1 MEVACEHDSLL
12 STAVQELR
20 QDPKAASRCALWNAC
35 DLRTQPGLQ
44 LILDRIRSEKPQHV
58 WMSPPSEA
66 WSPLQNLNKQLPKQ
80 RQELEAKRQESL
92 RMYVSCA
99 CIIHECVQSGI
110 HVTLELAASS
120 HAWRLPIL
128 VDLQKK
134 YGLFSAVTKGCRVG
148 WRDEDG
154 KLQHGGW
161 RVLSSSAR
169 LAQVLDLPCRCDKNL
184 VQARRRTVWKPEN
197 SRYPK
202 EFVRLA
208 TQAICQE
215 LNHCSVLEECQG
227 KTQVPE
233 WFGVGQVCSCEH
245 LRHHGSGI
253 ACGVC
258 TGEVLQGTSEGD
270 AFQNTQVETPGEA
283 FSAPSQ
289 PDARSRLHMS
299 SKEKSMEQ
307 LSKQFLEQKDF
318 SWHAV
323 EQVLD
328 RLGQMPAGRQ
338 RRMLQ
343 GSEGSSF
350 VFGLHT
356 YGTKHGITN
365 RSHRWK
371 DTTQYL
377 NRALKEHLGSQ
388 ASWTSFAFNKNVR
401 TPIHRDLL
409 NDATFHNYCIGA
421 GNYTGGEL
429 WLETPP
435 EYSGSDALA
444 QDKPDGTRALG
455 RRVPIRH
462 KPVAFSPKAWH
473 GTCPW
478 EGTRYVITVY
488 VSRSLKNQEQ
498 ERVREL
504 RNLGFQVPPCQQAHS
519 AHMAHEGQV
528 SGSKSSPGDEDIKR
542 RLYLLHSAT
551 GHGSTRYL
559 TEALRKRGASE
570 RVLQL
575 ASEFQC
581 PVCIEKRRIGSR
593 PLATLE
599 PLPPKL
605 STVSADV
612 GHWTHPHSREVVQF
626 LLIVDEGSRFRAA
639 RILTRGSKQTPSA
652 AACLEYFQEGWCQYF
667 GQPQVLRLDPSGPFR
682 SQAVESYCDRH
693 QIYLDVIP
701 GEAHHQTGVC
711 EESVKGLKEVMT
723 KLCLAD
729 PEVSSEEALSTGIC
743 TFNQREH
750 IRGFSPAQH
759 ILGVNPD
766 EVGRCL
772 PNTTHVPPG
781 LLVENAT
788 GEFRRAVERRS
799 TAEKAHS
806 EWNAAQRLLRAS
818 NSRAKPVYDYKPGD
832 LVYFWRSQGGGQ
844 SRTQPGNK
852 HGSFLGPARVL
863 ATETR
868 KDQDGSLRPGSAIWC
883 VRGRRLL
890 KCAPE
895 QLRHASTREEILESL
910 ADSGQATPWT
920 YTRVAEEIGGNQY
933 EDLRDEIPD
942 PSEWARAQDIHE
954 EEPPTRHRARHKR
967 RPDADTEQLRTEPTE
982 VPSTSGPSRPSR
994 AGPRGHP
1001 YRATASGHW
1010 TEETHETAWVTSH
1023 SAFWDDEL
1031 ACVALEVPVPE
1042 TNRGINA
1049 FTRDLPTY
1057 FTTALRRQA
1066 MEVSEKRLTPEERE
1080 SFRQAKSVEV
1090 KNFLAAQAFEA
1101 LPEGLK
1107 PSRDQAI
1114 GMRWILTWKTKEDGS
1129 VKPKARAVLLG
1140 YQDPAY
1146 EHRSTTAPVMTRQ
1159 TRQLMLQLTAVRQWT
1174 IQKGDVSGAFLQGRE
1189 YPDRLYCIPCDEIC
1203 AAMNIPSGSITRLK
1217 RACYGLVDAPL
1228 EWYRTIAIFLEELG
1242 LERTWCDACAWVWR
1256 QEGQVKGMISGHVD
1270 DFLFAGDSKDAG
1282 WCNILRKIQE
1292 RFKWGD
1298 WDTDNF
1304 TQCGVQVKRVP
1315 EGFELSQPRYLEGLA
1330 EIPVNSQRR
1339 KSLEDPT
1346 TEREKSQLRALLGGL
1361 SWYSQQV
1368 GPHVSAEVSLLLSQ
1382 VTKSSVKTVLQA
1394 NLLLAH
1400 ARSRKEHCLKIH
1412 AFNPAEN
1419 LMLYAWVDAA
1429 NQNRCDGGST
1439 QGIFIGMASEGMLQG
1454 ELGAVSAISW
1464 HSSKIDRAC
1473 RSPGSSEAQ
1482 AAVNGEDLLYY
1493 ARLQWGEILHGFP
1506 NVRAPDE
1513 VASSV
1518 KGCLVTDSRNVFDK
1532 LQTEVLSFR
1541 GAEKRTNVEL
1551 LALKESQLSTQLLI
1565 RWVHSEAQ
1573 LANALTKE
1581 SSLAKEL
1588 ELFYR
1593 MDFRWKIVEDE
1604 EMKSARKRRSVGL
1617 EPLEG
1622 DAKTRG

>member
-148 WRDEDG
+148 WRDE
-154 KLQHGGW
+154 
-161 RVLSSSAR
+161 
-169 LAQVLDLPCRCDKNL
+169 
-184 VQARRRTVWKPEN
+184 
-197 SRYPK
+197 
-202 EFVRLA
+202 
-208 TQAICQE
+208 
-215 LNHCSVLEECQG
+215 
-227 KTQVPE
+227 
-233 WFGVGQVCSCEH
+233 
-245 LRHHGSGI
+245 
-253 ACGVC
+253 
-258 TGEVLQGTSEGD
+258 VLQGTSEGD
-270 AFQNTQVETPGEA
+270 AFQNTQVETPGYD
-283 FSAPSQ
+283 P
-289 PDARSRLHMS
+289 
-299 SKEKSMEQ
+299 
-307 LSKQFLEQKDF
+307 
-318 SWHAV
+318 
-323 EQVLD
+323 
-328 RLGQMPAGRQ
+328 
-338 RRMLQ
+338 
-343 GSEGSSF
+343 
-350 VFGLHT
+350 
-356 YGTKHGITN
+356 
-365 RSHRWK
+365 
-371 DTTQYL
+371 
-377 NRALKEHLGSQ
+377 
-388 ASWTSFAFNKNVR
+388 
-401 TPIHRDLL
+401 
-409 NDATFHNYCIGA
+409 
-421 GNYTGGEL
+421 
-429 WLETPP
+429 
-435 EYSGSDALA
+435 
-444 QDKPDGTRALG
+444 DKPDGTRALG

-462 KPVAFSPKAWH
+462 KPVAFSPK
-473 GTCPW
+473 
-478 EGTRYVITVY
+478 
-488 VSRSLKNQEQ
+488 
-498 ERVREL
+498 
-504 RNLGFQVPPCQQAHS
+504 
-519 AHMAHEGQV
+519 
-528 SGSKSSPGDEDIKR
+528 
-542 RLYLLHSAT
+542 
-551 GHGSTRYL
+551 
-559 TEALRKRGASE
+559 ALRKRGASE

-581 PVCIEKRRIGSR
+581 PVCIEKR
-593 PLATLE
+593 
-599 PLPPKL
+599 
-605 STVSADV
+605 
-612 GHWTHPHSREVVQF
+612 
-626 LLIVDEGSRFRAA
+626 
-639 RILTRGSKQTPSA
+639 
-652 AACLEYFQEGWCQYF
+652 
-667 GQPQVLRLDPSGPFR
+667 R

-1101 LPEGLK
+1101 LPEG
-1107 PSRDQAI
+1107 
-1114 GMRWILTWKTKEDGS
+1114 
-1129 VKPKARAVLLG
+1129 
-1140 YQDPAY
+1140 
-1146 EHRSTTAPVMTRQ
+1146 
-1159 TRQLMLQLTAVRQWT
+1159 
-1174 IQKGDVSGAFLQGRE
+1174 
-1189 YPDRLYCIPCDEIC
+1189 
-1203 AAMNIPSGSITRLK
+1203 SITRLK

-1346 TEREKSQLRALLGGL
+1346 TEREKSQLRALLGGDKEF
-1361 SWYSQQV
+1361 SQDCATGQPAL
-1368 GPHVSAEVSLLLSQ
+1368 GPRQESQ
-1382 VTKSSVKTVLQA
+1382 
-1394 NLLLAH
+1394 
-1400 ARSRKEHCLKIH
+1400 
-1412 AFNPAEN
+1412 
-1419 LMLYAWVDAA
+1419 
-1429 NQNRCDGGST
+1429 
-1439 QGIFIGMASEGMLQG
+1439 
-1454 ELGAVSAISW
+1454 
-1464 HSSKIDRAC
+1464 
-1473 RSPGSSEAQ
+1473 GSSEAQ

>member
-1 MEVACEHDSLL
+1 M
-12 STAVQELR
+12 
-20 QDPKAASRCALWNAC
+20 
-35 DLRTQPGLQ
+35 
-44 LILDRIRSEKPQHV
+44 
-58 WMSPPSEA
+58 
-66 WSPLQNLNKQLPKQ
+66 
-80 RQELEAKRQESL
+80 
-92 RMYVSCA
+92 
-99 CIIHECVQSGI
+99 
-110 HVTLELAASS
+110 
-120 HAWRLPIL
+120 
-128 VDLQKK
+128 
-134 YGLFSAVTKGCRVG
+134 
-148 WRDEDG
+148 
-154 KLQHGGW
+154 
-161 RVLSSSAR
+161 
-169 LAQVLDLPCRCDKNL
+169 
-184 VQARRRTVWKPEN
+184 
-197 SRYPK
+197 
-202 EFVRLA
+202 
-208 TQAICQE
+208 
-215 LNHCSVLEECQG
+215 
-227 KTQVPE
+227 
-233 WFGVGQVCSCEH
+233 
-245 LRHHGSGI
+245 
-253 ACGVC
+253 
-258 TGEVLQGTSEGD
+258 
-270 AFQNTQVETPGEA
+270 
-283 FSAPSQ
+283 
-289 PDARSRLHMS
+289 
-299 SKEKSMEQ
+299 
-307 LSKQFLEQKDF
+307 
-318 SWHAV
+318 
-323 EQVLD
+323 
-328 RLGQMPAGRQ
+328 
-338 RRMLQ
+338 
-343 GSEGSSF
+343 
-350 VFGLHT
+350 
-356 YGTKHGITN
+356 
-365 RSHRWK
+365 
-371 DTTQYL
+371 
-377 NRALKEHLGSQ
+377 
-388 ASWTSFAFNKNVR
+388 
-401 TPIHRDLL
+401 
-409 NDATFHNYCIGA
+409 
-421 GNYTGGEL
+421 
-429 WLETPP
+429 
-435 EYSGSDALA
+435 
-444 QDKPDGTRALG
+444 
-455 RRVPIRH
+455 
-462 KPVAFSPKAWH
+462 
-473 GTCPW
+473 
-478 EGTRYVITVY
+478 
-488 VSRSLKNQEQ
+488 
-498 ERVREL
+498 
-504 RNLGFQVPPCQQAHS
+504 
-519 AHMAHEGQV
+519 
-528 SGSKSSPGDEDIKR
+528 
-542 RLYLLHSAT
+542 
-551 GHGSTRYL
+551 
-559 TEALRKRGASE
+559 
-570 RVLQL
+570 

-701 GEAHHQTGVC
+701 GEAHHQIGVC

-729 PEVSSEEALSTGIC
+729 PEVSPEEALSTGIC

-772 PNTTHVPPG
+772 PNINHVPPG

-799 TAEKAHS
+799 AAEKAHS

-895 QLRHASTREEILESL
+895 QLRHASTREEVLESL

-1174 IQKGDVSGAFLQGRE
+1174 IMWTISYLLEIQKMQAGATSSRKIRKGLSGG
-1189 YPDRLYCIPCDEIC
+1189 IGI
-1203 AAMNIPSGSITRLK
+1203 
-1217 RACYGLVDAPL
+1217 
-1228 EWYRTIAIFLEELG
+1228 RTI
-1242 LERTWCDACAWVWR
+1242 
-1256 QEGQVKGMISGHVD
+1256 
-1270 DFLFAGDSKDAG
+1270 
-1282 WCNILRKIQE
+1282 
-1292 RFKWGD
+1292 
-1298 WDTDNF
+1298 
-1304 TQCGVQVKRVP
+1304 
-1315 EGFELSQPRYLEGLA
+1315 
-1330 EIPVNSQRR
+1330 
-1339 KSLEDPT
+1339 SL
-1346 TEREKSQLRALLGGL
+1346 
-1361 SWYSQQV
+1361 
-1368 GPHVSAEVSLLLSQ
+1368 
-1382 VTKSSVKTVLQA
+1382 
-1394 NLLLAH
+1394 
-1400 ARSRKEHCLKIH
+1400 
-1412 AFNPAEN
+1412 
-1419 LMLYAWVDAA
+1419 
-1429 NQNRCDGGST
+1429 
-1439 QGIFIGMASEGMLQG
+1439 
-1454 ELGAVSAISW
+1454 
-1464 HSSKIDRAC
+1464 
-1473 RSPGSSEAQ
+1473 
-1482 AAVNGEDLLYY
+1482 
-1493 ARLQWGEILHGFP
+1493 
-1506 NVRAPDE
+1506 
-1513 VASSV
+1513 
-1518 KGCLVTDSRNVFDK
+1518 
-1532 LQTEVLSFR
+1532 
-1541 GAEKRTNVEL
+1541 
-1551 LALKESQLSTQLLI
+1551 
-1565 RWVHSEAQ
+1565 
-1573 LANALTKE
+1573 
-1581 SSLAKEL
+1581 
-1588 ELFYR
+1588 
-1593 MDFRWKIVEDE
+1593 
-1604 EMKSARKRRSVGL
+1604 SVGF
-1617 EPLEG
+1617 
-1622 DAKTRG
+1622 R

>member
-1 MEVACEHDSLL
+1 
-12 STAVQELR
+12 
-20 QDPKAASRCALWNAC
+20 
-35 DLRTQPGLQ
+35 
-44 LILDRIRSEKPQHV
+44 
-58 WMSPPSEA
+58 
-66 WSPLQNLNKQLPKQ
+66 
-80 RQELEAKRQESL
+80 
-92 RMYVSCA
+92 
-99 CIIHECVQSGI
+99 
-110 HVTLELAASS
+110 
-120 HAWRLPIL
+120 
-128 VDLQKK
+128 
-134 YGLFSAVTKGCRVG
+134 
-148 WRDEDG
+148 
-154 KLQHGGW
+154 
-161 RVLSSSAR
+161 
-169 LAQVLDLPCRCDKNL
+169 
-184 VQARRRTVWKPEN
+184 
-197 SRYPK
+197 
-202 EFVRLA
+202 
-208 TQAICQE
+208 
-215 LNHCSVLEECQG
+215 
-227 KTQVPE
+227 
-233 WFGVGQVCSCEH
+233 
-245 LRHHGSGI
+245 
-253 ACGVC
+253 
-258 TGEVLQGTSEGD
+258 
-270 AFQNTQVETPGEA
+270 
-283 FSAPSQ
+283 
-289 PDARSRLHMS
+289 
-299 SKEKSMEQ
+299 
-307 LSKQFLEQKDF
+307 
-318 SWHAV
+318 
-323 EQVLD
+323 
-328 RLGQMPAGRQ
+328 
-338 RRMLQ
+338 
-343 GSEGSSF
+343 
-350 VFGLHT
+350 
-356 YGTKHGITN
+356 
-365 RSHRWK
+365 
-371 DTTQYL
+371 
-377 NRALKEHLGSQ
+377 
-388 ASWTSFAFNKNVR
+388 
-401 TPIHRDLL
+401 
-409 NDATFHNYCIGA
+409 
-421 GNYTGGEL
+421 
-429 WLETPP
+429 
-435 EYSGSDALA
+435 
-444 QDKPDGTRALG
+444 
-455 RRVPIRH
+455 
-462 KPVAFSPKAWH
+462 
-473 GTCPW
+473 
-478 EGTRYVITVY
+478 
-488 VSRSLKNQEQ
+488 
-498 ERVREL
+498 
-504 RNLGFQVPPCQQAHS
+504 
-519 AHMAHEGQV
+519 
-528 SGSKSSPGDEDIKR
+528 
-542 RLYLLHSAT
+542 
-551 GHGSTRYL
+551 
-559 TEALRKRGASE
+559 ASE

-581 PVCIEKRRIGSR
+581 PVCIEKR
-593 PLATLE
+593 
-599 PLPPKL
+599 
-605 STVSADV
+605 
-612 GHWTHPHSREVVQF
+612 
-626 LLIVDEGSRFRAA
+626 
-639 RILTRGSKQTPSA
+639 
-652 AACLEYFQEGWCQYF
+652 
-667 GQPQVLRLDPSGPFR
+667 R

-701 GEAHHQTGVC
+701 GEAHHQIGVC

-729 PEVSSEEALSTGIC
+729 PEVSPEEALSTGIC

-772 PNTTHVPPG
+772 PNINHVPPG

-799 TAEKAHS
+799 AAEKAHS

-895 QLRHASTREEILESL
+895 QLRHASTREEVLESL

-1174 IQKGDVSGAFLQGRE
+1174 IQKGDVSGAFLQG
-1189 YPDRLYCIPCDEIC
+1189 
-1203 AAMNIPSGSITRLK
+1203 SITRLK

-1228 EWYRTIAIFLEELG
+1228 EWYRTIAIFLEEL
-1242 LERTWCDACAWVWR
+1242 
-1256 QEGQVKGMISGHVD
+1256 MP
-1270 DFLFAGDSKDAG
+1270 
-1282 WCNILRKIQE
+1282 
-1292 RFKWGD
+1292 
-1298 WDTDNF
+1298 
-1304 TQCGVQVKRVP
+1304 VKRVP

-1346 TEREKSQLRALLGGL
+1346 TEREKSQLRALLGGDKEF
-1361 SWYSQQV
+1361 SQDCATSQPAL
-1368 GPHVSAEVSLLLSQ
+1368 GPRQ
-1382 VTKSSVKTVLQA
+1382 
-1394 NLLLAH
+1394 
-1400 ARSRKEHCLKIH
+1400 
-1412 AFNPAEN
+1412 
-1419 LMLYAWVDAA
+1419 
-1429 NQNRCDGGST
+1429 
-1439 QGIFIGMASEGMLQG
+1439 
-1454 ELGAVSAISW
+1454 
-1464 HSSKIDRAC
+1464 
-1473 RSPGSSEAQ
+1473 
-1482 AAVNGEDLLYY
+1482 
-1493 ARLQWGEILHGFP
+1493 
-1506 NVRAPDE
+1506 
-1513 VASSV
+1513 
-1518 KGCLVTDSRNVFDK
+1518 
-1532 LQTEVLSFR
+1532 
-1541 GAEKRTNVEL
+1541 
-1551 LALKESQLSTQLLI
+1551 ESQGTLS
-1565 RWVHSEAQ
+1565 
-1573 LANALTKE
+1573 
-1581 SSLAKEL
+1581 
-1588 ELFYR
+1588 
-1593 MDFRWKIVEDE
+1593 ED
-1604 EMKSARKRRSVGL
+1604 SCL
-1617 EPLEG
+1617 
-1622 DAKTRG
+1622 